1 MSNLGRVRDL
11 LLIVDEMQKHAPKIN
26 VTIKGCLLVQLK
38 EMDGFIL
45 NNITY
50 DVFSE
55 VPDIKRKWTK
65 F

>member
-1 MSNLGRVRDL
+1 LGRIRDL
-11 LLIVDEMQKHAPKIN
+11 LLMINEMQKNAPKIN

-38 EMDGFIL
+38 DMDGFIL

-55 VPDIKRKWTK
+55 VPDIKREYKPLPW
-65 F
+65 